1 MTKFIIILL
10 AIVGLILMVYF
21 WMKKKIRS
29 LFGGFN
35 PNEDNSSADQRQR
48 DENNG
53 EVLYDKDDVVVMKG
67 EAGQEDDQE

>member
-1 MTKFIIILL
+1 MKYFIILL
-10 AIVGLILMVYF
+10 AIVGLVLMVYF
-21 WMKKKIRS
+21 WIKKKIRS

-35 PNEDNSSADQRQR
+35 PDEVNRAADQHRR
-48 DENNG
+48 DEENS